1 MNGTFA
7 TNYERQKR
15 SFKRAVSKNEVSLAK
30 TLAVTSVERDR
41 RVNSI
46 KKIEDSAEKSLFKG
60 HGDYQGGP
68 DQDPLA
74 KKQLSENF
82 HSRLRSQEASK

>member
-7 TNYERQKR
+7 TNYDRQKR
-15 SFKRAVSKNEVSLAK
+15 SFKRAVSKNEVSLVK

-41 RVNSI
+41 RENSI
-46 KKIEDSAEKSLFKG
+46 KKIEDSTEKSLFKG

-68 DQDPLA
+68 GQDFLA
-74 KKQLSENF
+74 KKQLTEGF
-82 HSRLRSQEASK
+82 HSRLRS